1 MYEDWRRVDEG
12 KYSNNGLF
20 MYDDCRRADEGNIQ
34 TAACLCTRTV
44 EQQTRVIFRQV
55 YYVASPGEISHF
67 TQNENQNVSKKWV
80 TALLVTVNA
89 SWHEVSLLSLDFKIS
104 KLWYFVWTV
113 KVITETA
120 NKLRKLDVTFN

>member
-12 KYSNNGLF
+12 KYSNDGLF

-34 TAACLCTRTV
+34 TVACLCTRTV

>member
-1 MYEDWRRVDEG
+1 
-12 KYSNNGLF
+12 

-89 SWHEVSLLSLDFKIS
+89 S
-104 KLWYFVWTV
+104 
-113 KVITETA
+113 
-120 NKLRKLDVTFN
+120 